1 MAKNRGLG
9 RGFDAL
15 IPTDVSDVTAA
26 VTTPT
31 AGDAVHQVDPDV
43 ISPNPHQPRQ
53 TFEEA
58 DLKELSVSIK
68 EHGVLQPLVVNRQG
82 DKYELIAG
90 ERRLRASKL
99 AGLKTVPVI
108 VRSFDEQ
115 QKLELALI
123 ENVQRADLNP
133 IETAVAYRKLVDEFN
148 LSADQVAQRVGQAR
162 STVSNIMRLLSL
174 PAPARDALVKGQI
187 SEGHARAIL
196 SVNDEAKQR
205 QLLDMIIKNN
215 WTVRQA
221 EEFTRAFKAPAGSK
235 DHGLKRIAGS
245 NDLTKALEA
254 YLGTKVS
261 MQPSAKGGKLVIAY
275 SSDEELQRIIETIN
289 PKD

>member
-15 IPTDVSDVTAA
+15 IPTDVGDVQAA
-26 VTTPT
+26 VLAST
-31 AGDAVHQVDPDV
+31 GDAVHQIDPSTV
-43 ISPNPHQPRQ
+43 MPNPHQPRQ
-53 TFEEA
+53 TFNEA
-58 DLKELSVSIK
+58 ELGDLAASIK
-68 EHGVLQPLVVNRQG
+68 THGVLQPLVVSKQG

-108 VRSFDEQ
+108 IRSFDEQ

-123 ENVQRADLNP
+123 ENVQRSDLNP
-133 IETAVAYRKLVDEFN
+133 IETAMAYRKLVDEFN
-148 LSADQVAQRVGQAR
+148 LTVDQVAQRAGQAR
-162 STVSNIMRLLSL
+162 STVSNVMRLLSL
-174 PAPARDALVKGQI
+174 SEPARQAVAGGQI

-196 SVNDEAKQR
+196 SVNDEAKR
-205 QLLDMIIKNN
+205 TELLDLIIKNQ

-235 DHGLKRIAGS
+235 EHGLKRIAGS
-245 NDLTKALEA
+245 NDLTKALES
-254 YLGTKVS
+254 YLGTKVT
-261 MQPSAKGGKLVIAY
+261 MQPGAKGGKLVIAY
-275 SSDEELQRIIETIN
+275 DSDTELQRIIETIN
-289 PKD
+289 PN